1 MRDLPIVH
9 SIRSRAWSRIKLG
22 HADVR
27 GKIQLT
33 IALTLMFLGGFWV
46 TVNPIAGL
54 FIVGLGCY
62 GAIVIF
68 QRALDEARSKL
79 LETRQELRDANTTLE
94 KILAK
99 QNSNV
104 QLLVKLQEI
113 GGLIGWWYDSETREV
128 QYAESRNFSM
138 ASFHIDDP
146 KADEP
151 WQNKLRKLVKHVMV
165 TGEDWDNEVESENRN
180 GKPVWLRS
188 MGEAQKIDGKV
199 VRIIGLVQDLT
210 DKITLTNKLTS
221 QASTDELTG
230 LLNRRYFNT
239 ALGELHSEMRKLT
252 NPTYLFF
259 LDLDQFKIVNDTSGH
274 NAGDQLLRIVGNI
287 LTKNVRNDDI
297 VARLGGDEFAI
308 ILKDCPRRVAVSKA
322 EAIRAEIESLRFS
335 WQDNVYSIGVSIG
348 IVDASKSEGD
358 PAELLQLADAACYE
372 AKASGR
378 NRVHLVD
385 QAEGSIQKHRGD
397 MRWVQR
403 LNEAM
408 DNGRFAIYGQQIVP
422 TSGQDEGYERLEVLL
437 RLRDPISRKLI
448 PPGAFLPA
456 AERYGL
462 SIKLDRWVLR
472 HLLTMLYV
480 HNEVGANQQRYWI
493 NLSGCSVGDDQF
505 VDFLIDA
512 IRDIDL
518 PPGMVNFEI
527 TETAVIRKLNE
538 ADRLIRQL
546 HDLGCE
552 FALDDFGSGVS
563 SIEYLKKLPVD
574 YIKIDGRFVKNVLHD
589 DVDRIFVKSI
599 VDVAH
604 SMEIKAI
611 AEFVESPDILNAV
624 KKMGVDYVQGFSVHR
639 PVLLAPEFPSMTQP
653 AAPARKAA
661 TS

>member
-1 MRDLPIVH
+1 MQ
-9 SIRSRAWSRIKLG
+9 LG
-22 HADVR
+22 HEDFR
-27 GKIQLT
+27 GKFQLA

-46 TVNPIAGL
+46 TVNPFAGL
-54 FIVGLGCY
+54 PIVALGCY

-68 QRALDEARSKL
+68 QRALDTARGKL
-79 LETRQELRDANTTLE
+79 LKTRKELSDTNETLE
-94 KILAK
+94 HILAK
-99 QNSNV
+99 QTSNV

-113 GGLIGWWYDSETREV
+113 GGLIGWWYDPDTREV
-128 QYAESRNFSM
+128 QYAEPRNFSM

-146 KADEP
+146 RANES
-151 WQNKLRKLVKHVMV
+151 WQNKLRNLVKHVLV

-188 MGEAQKIDGKV
+188 MGVAQKADGKV
-199 VRIIGLVQDLT
+199 IRIIGLVQDLT
-210 DKITLTNKLTS
+210 DKIVLTNKLTS
-221 QASTDELTG
+221 QANTDELTG
-230 LLNRRYFNT
+230 LLNRRFFNT
-239 ALGELHSEMRKLT
+239 ALNNIYDEVKRHS

-259 LDLDQFKIVNDTSGH
+259 LDLDQFKIVNDSSGH
-274 NAGDQLLRIVGNI
+274 NAGDQLLKIVSKI
-287 LTKNVRNDDI
+287 LSKNVRNDDI

-308 ILKDCPRRVAVSKA
+308 ILKDCPKEVAERKA
-322 EAIRAEIESLRFS
+322 EAIRAEIESLRFT

-348 IVDASKSEGD
+348 IVDASKSDKD

-385 QAEGSIQKHRGD
+385 QAAGSIKKYRGD

-422 TSGQDEGYERLEVLL
+422 SNGQIETYERLEVLL
-437 RLRDPISRKLI
+437 RLRDPISKKLI

-538 ADRLIRQL
+538 ANRLIRQL

-574 YIKIDGRFVKNVLHD
+574 YVKIDGRFVKNVLDD

-599 VDVAH
+599 IDVAH
-604 SMEIKAI
+604 SMQIKAI
-611 AEFVESPDILNAV
+611 AEFVENPDILKAV
-624 KKMGVDYVQGFSVHR
+624 KGMGVDYVQGFCVHR
-639 PVLLAPEFPSMTQP
+639 PVLLAPEFPSNTQP
-653 AAPARKAA
+653 TAFSLAA
-661 TS
+661 TN